1 MSWLSD
7 TWEDL
12 DDPSEEED
20 DDDYAPSD
28 QLSDMLDDVQDEESA
43 AYDEMLA
50 DAWSEEE
57 LDYMPCE
64 TDLGDYG

>member
-12 DDPSEEED
+12 DPDED
-20 DDDYAPSD
+20 DDDDDYVPSD
-28 QLSDMLDDVQDEESA
+28 QMSDMLDDVVDEESQ

-57 LDYMPCE
+57 LDDMPCE